1 MSSVMLNVGLKL
13 YSEYP
18 VLTLDK
24 KQHSTLP
31 ILDSTITFHVVFGY
45 KFSWLQLFRMD
56 NAGLKWYGEIL
67 SNHII
72 CTMVG
77 YENILETVHVIK
89 SIHRFLFLIFAYLV
103 FLRFCCLKTDL
114 MMCKL
119 KDILYSSKI
128 YYIMYIYLI
137 LDVKG

>member
-45 KFSWLQLFRMD
+45 KFRRLQLF
-56 NAGLKWYGEIL
+56 GKLKQIL
-67 SNHII
+67 LNLLI

-77 YENILETVHVIK
+77 YENILETVYVIK
-89 SIHRFLFLIFAYLV
+89 TIQDFFSIFAYLV
-103 FLRFCCLKTDL
+103 FFLHF
-114 MMCKL
+114 
-119 KDILYSSKI
+119 
-128 YYIMYIYLI
+128 
-137 LDVKG
+137 VV

>member
-45 KFSWLQLFRMD
+45 KFRWLQYSEWIVRV
-56 NAGLKWYGEIL
+56 IL
-67 SNHII
+67 SNHLI

-128 YYIMYIYLI
+128 CYIMYIYLI